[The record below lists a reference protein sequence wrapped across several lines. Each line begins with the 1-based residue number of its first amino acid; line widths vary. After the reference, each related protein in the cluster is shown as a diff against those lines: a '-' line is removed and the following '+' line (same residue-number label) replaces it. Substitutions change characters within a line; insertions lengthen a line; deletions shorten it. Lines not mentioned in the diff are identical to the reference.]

1 MNGLK
6 LLSEIKFYNDYSK
19 YNGEM
24 KRKQNWKERSE
35 DVMNMHRYNPK
46 FQDAFLNPEFEEM
59 FNFAEEALKNKLVLG
74 SQRVLQFAGEPI
86 MKHNSR
92 LYNCLTSYCDRV
104 EVFQEAMYWLLS
116 GCGVGLSFVKE
127 HVDKLPGFK
136 RRTLGT
142 KTFVIPDSIEGWSD
156 AIGVLVSSY
165 VTERAT
171 FPEFT
176 GYEVKFDYSL
186 IRPKGAFISGGFK
199 APGHGGLKLA
209 LERIESLL
217 EKSLNNGGDN
227 FRPIIAYDI
236 LMFAAD
242 AVLSGGVRRSATIA
256 LFSPEDEEM
265 MNAKTGNWYMNNPQ
279 RARSNN
285 SALLVRNKTPKDLF
299 SKLINSTRQFG
310 EPGFV
315 FAESNEVV
323 YNPCLIGSSLITTKS
338 GVKTIKELS
347 EMNTRDLKKV
357 RVLTYNEE
365 TESIEY
371 KKIKHAIKTKLNT
384 KTLNI
389 KFSDGSELNS
399 TPDHKIFVEGKGWVE
414 AMNLT
419 KDDVILSFEQDNSKY
434 VKQDEATIIEKVDTN
449 LWTNLI
455 YEDMDVNPW
464 SVDKMKSELSEE
476 EKELA
481 SKLFIETSGK
491 VKIKDILDKYRS
503 TLNVIKREY
512 ESGVGYKVLARDC
525 NTTYTKM
532 RRMILL
538 SGAIVRTGYDIS
550 TEKTKDFRSFRV
562 SGSKNPWAPIINTE
576 HFSIC
581 GYYTKNDGDKVYLR
595 SATEYIFAKWLD
607 SNNFIWKHE
616 PKVFKRNVDGVEK
629 TYRPDFFT
637 YDIDGNVLNMYEI
650 KGGNVFDKNIEEAKY
665 HNVEVIT
672 DINKYTKIG
681 YLKELDIWKH
691 IVNFKSKKVISVS
704 EDSNFDVYDMSIE
717 DNRNFFANGTLVHN
731 CVEIGM
737 IPRTVDYRSGW
748 QGCNLCE
755 INGGKMNNRE
765 VFLEACKAAAILGTL
780 QAAYTDFRY
789 VSPVSKEIFDWEALL
804 GVSITGFMNNPK
816 TLLDADILKEGA
828 EIIKAINK
836 KVAAIIGIRPAARTT
851 CVKPSGNASVL
862 LETTSGIHGD
872 HASTYFRVMQINK
885 SEEIAK
891 FLMEKY
897 PDLLE
902 ESVWSATNADY
913 ALFIPIKA
921 KDGSIFKK
929 DLLGVKQLDMVKL
942 VQNSWVESGTNVD
955 LCIQPYL
962 RHNVSNTISVDNWE
976 EVADYIWDNQSW
988 IAGISLLPH
997 TGDKIYNQAPFT
1009 ETLSP
1014 NEIIKKYGD
1023 AALLVS
1029 GLIVD
1034 GLHLFDDNLWKAC
1047 DYLSD
1052 KDKNMPLEGTRT
1064 QVLLK
1069 KDWLKRA
1076 KKFATRFDSMEDLVY
1091 CMKDVHLFHKW
1102 MKTERIMRN
1111 INIEELLA
1119 NIEPEYVDV
1128 DTLGSVACAGS
1139 NCEITSL

>member
-19 YNGEM
+19 YNGEL

-104 EVFQEAMYWLLS
+104 EVFQESMYWLLS

-127 HVDKLPGFK
+127 HVNKLPAFK
-136 RRTLGT
+136 RRSLGT
-142 KTFVIPDSIEGWSD
+142 KTFVIPDMIEGWSD
-156 AIGVLVSSY
+156 AIGVLISSY
-165 VTERAT
+165 VTEGAT
-171 FPEFT
+171 FPEYS

-186 IRPKGAFISGGFK
+186 IRPKGSYISGGFK

-209 LERIESLL
+209 LERIENLL
-217 EKSLNNGGDN
+217 EKSLNNGIDN
-227 FRPIIAYDI
+227 FKPIIAYDI

-265 MNAKTGNWYMNNPQ
+265 MNAKTGNWYMDNPQ

-285 SALLVRNKTPKDLF
+285 SALLVRGKTSKELF
-299 SKLINSTRQFG
+299 DKLINSARQFG

-315 FAESNEVV
+315 FAESIEVV
-323 YNPCLIGSSLITTKS
+323 YNP
-338 GVKTIKELS
+338 
-347 EMNTRDLKKV
+347 
-357 RVLTYNEE
+357 
-365 TESIEY
+365 
-371 KKIKHAIKTKLNT
+371 
-384 KTLNI
+384 
-389 KFSDGSELNS
+389 
-399 TPDHKIFVEGKGWVE
+399 
-414 AMNLT
+414 
-419 KDDVILSFEQDNSKY
+419 
-434 VKQDEATIIEKVDTN
+434 
-449 LWTNLI
+449 
-455 YEDMDVNPW
+455 
-464 SVDKMKSELSEE
+464 
-476 EKELA
+476 
-481 SKLFIETSGK
+481 
-491 VKIKDILDKYRS
+491 
-503 TLNVIKREY
+503 
-512 ESGVGYKVLARDC
+512 
-525 NTTYTKM
+525 
-532 RRMILL
+532 
-538 SGAIVRTGYDIS
+538 
-550 TEKTKDFRSFRV
+550 
-562 SGSKNPWAPIINTE
+562 
-576 HFSIC
+576 
-581 GYYTKNDGDKVYLR
+581 
-595 SATEYIFAKWLD
+595 
-607 SNNFIWKHE
+607 
-616 PKVFKRNVDGVEK
+616 
-629 TYRPDFFT
+629 
-637 YDIDGNVLNMYEI
+637 
-650 KGGNVFDKNIEEAKY
+650 
-665 HNVEVIT
+665 
-672 DINKYTKIG
+672 
-681 YLKELDIWKH
+681 
-691 IVNFKSKKVISVS
+691 
-704 EDSNFDVYDMSIE
+704 
-717 DNRNFFANGTLVHN
+717 

-765 VFLEACKAAAILGTL
+765 TFLEACKAAAILGTL

-789 VSPVSKEIFDWEALL
+789 VSSVSKEIFDLEALL

-816 TLLDADILKEGA
+816 TLLDAEILKEGA
-828 EIIKAINK
+828 ELIKEVNK
-836 KVAAIIGIRPAARTT
+836 KVAAMIGIRPAARTT

-885 SEEIAK
+885 NEEIAK
-891 FLMEKY
+891 FIMEKY

-913 ALFIPIKA
+913 ALFVPIKA
-921 KDGSIFKK
+921 KEGSIFKK

-942 VQNSWVESGTNVD
+942 VQNSWVEAGTNVD

-962 RHNVSNTISVDNWE
+962 RHNVSNTISVDNWD
-976 EVADYIWDNQSW
+976 EVAQYIWDNQSW

-1014 NEIIKKYGD
+1014 TEIISKYGD

-1047 DYLSD
+1047 DYLLD
-1052 KDKNMPLEGTRT
+1052 REKTMPLEGTRT

-1102 MKTERIMRN
+1102 MKTERVMRN
-1111 INIEELLA
+1111 INIEEILA

-1139 NCEITSL
+1139 NCEIISL

>member
-1 MNGLK
+1 MNKTNMNGLK

-19 YNGEM
+19 YNGEL

-104 EVFQEAMYWLLS
+104 EVFQESMYWLLS

-127 HVDKLPGFK
+127 HVNKLPAFK
-136 RRTLGT
+136 RRSLGT
-142 KTFVIPDSIEGWSD
+142 KTFVIPDMIEGWSD
-156 AIGVLVSSY
+156 AIGVLISSY
-165 VTERAT
+165 VTEGAT
-171 FPEFT
+171 FPEYS

-186 IRPKGAFISGGFK
+186 IRPKGSYISGGFK

-209 LERIESLL
+209 LERIENLL
-217 EKSLNNGGDN
+217 EKSLNNGIDN
-227 FRPIIAYDI
+227 FKPIIAYDI

-265 MNAKTGNWYMNNPQ
+265 MNAKTGNWYMDNPQ

-285 SALLVRNKTPKDLF
+285 SALLVRGKTSKELF
-299 SKLINSTRQFG
+299 DKLINSARQFG

-315 FAESNEVV
+315 FAESIEVV
-323 YNPCLIGSSLITTKS
+323 YNP
-338 GVKTIKELS
+338 
-347 EMNTRDLKKV
+347 
-357 RVLTYNEE
+357 
-365 TESIEY
+365 
-371 KKIKHAIKTKLNT
+371 
-384 KTLNI
+384 
-389 KFSDGSELNS
+389 
-399 TPDHKIFVEGKGWVE
+399 
-414 AMNLT
+414 
-419 KDDVILSFEQDNSKY
+419 
-434 VKQDEATIIEKVDTN
+434 
-449 LWTNLI
+449 
-455 YEDMDVNPW
+455 
-464 SVDKMKSELSEE
+464 
-476 EKELA
+476 
-481 SKLFIETSGK
+481 
-491 VKIKDILDKYRS
+491 
-503 TLNVIKREY
+503 
-512 ESGVGYKVLARDC
+512 
-525 NTTYTKM
+525 
-532 RRMILL
+532 
-538 SGAIVRTGYDIS
+538 
-550 TEKTKDFRSFRV
+550 
-562 SGSKNPWAPIINTE
+562 
-576 HFSIC
+576 
-581 GYYTKNDGDKVYLR
+581 
-595 SATEYIFAKWLD
+595 
-607 SNNFIWKHE
+607 
-616 PKVFKRNVDGVEK
+616 
-629 TYRPDFFT
+629 
-637 YDIDGNVLNMYEI
+637 
-650 KGGNVFDKNIEEAKY
+650 
-665 HNVEVIT
+665 
-672 DINKYTKIG
+672 
-681 YLKELDIWKH
+681 
-691 IVNFKSKKVISVS
+691 
-704 EDSNFDVYDMSIE
+704 
-717 DNRNFFANGTLVHN
+717 

-765 VFLEACKAAAILGTL
+765 TFLEACKAAAILGTL

-789 VSPVSKEIFDWEALL
+789 VSSVSKEIFDLEALL

-816 TLLDADILKEGA
+816 TLLDAEILKEGA
-828 EIIKAINK
+828 ELIKEVNK
-836 KVAAIIGIRPAARTT
+836 KVAAMIGIRPAARTT

-885 SEEIAK
+885 NEEIAK
-891 FLMEKY
+891 FIMEKY

-913 ALFIPIKA
+913 ALFVPIKA
-921 KDGSIFKK
+921 KEGSIFKK

-942 VQNSWVESGTNVD
+942 VQNSWVEAGTNVD

-962 RHNVSNTISVDNWE
+962 RHNVSNTISVDNWD
-976 EVADYIWDNQSW
+976 EVAQYIWDNQSW

-1014 NEIIKKYGD
+1014 TEIISKYGD

-1047 DYLSD
+1047 DYLLD
-1052 KDKNMPLEGTRT
+1052 REKTMPLEGTRT

-1102 MKTERIMRN
+1102 MKTERVMRN
-1111 INIEELLA
+1111 INIEEILA

-1139 NCEITSL
+1139 NCEIISL

>member
-1 MNGLK
+1 MNKTNMNGLK
-6 LLSEIKFYNDYSK
+6 ILSEIKFYNDYSK
-19 YNGEM
+19 YNGEL

-104 EVFQEAMYWLLS
+104 EVFQESMYWLLS

-127 HVDKLPGFK
+127 HVNKLPAFK
-136 RRTLGT
+136 RRSLGT
-142 KTFVIPDSIEGWSD
+142 KTFVIPDMIEGWSD
-156 AIGVLVSSY
+156 AIGVLISSY
-165 VTERAT
+165 VTEGAT
-171 FPEFT
+171 FPEYS

-186 IRPKGAFISGGFK
+186 IRPKGSYISGGFK

-209 LERIESLL
+209 LERIENLL
-217 EKSLNNGGDN
+217 EKSLNNGIDN
-227 FRPIIAYDI
+227 FKPIIAYDI

-265 MNAKTGNWYMNNPQ
+265 MNAKTGNWYMDNPQ

-285 SALLVRNKTPKDLF
+285 SALLVRGKTSKELF
-299 SKLINSTRQFG
+299 DKLINSARQFG

-315 FAESNEVV
+315 FAESIEVV
-323 YNPCLIGSSLITTKS
+323 YNP
-338 GVKTIKELS
+338 
-347 EMNTRDLKKV
+347 
-357 RVLTYNEE
+357 
-365 TESIEY
+365 
-371 KKIKHAIKTKLNT
+371 
-384 KTLNI
+384 
-389 KFSDGSELNS
+389 
-399 TPDHKIFVEGKGWVE
+399 
-414 AMNLT
+414 
-419 KDDVILSFEQDNSKY
+419 
-434 VKQDEATIIEKVDTN
+434 
-449 LWTNLI
+449 
-455 YEDMDVNPW
+455 
-464 SVDKMKSELSEE
+464 
-476 EKELA
+476 
-481 SKLFIETSGK
+481 
-491 VKIKDILDKYRS
+491 
-503 TLNVIKREY
+503 
-512 ESGVGYKVLARDC
+512 
-525 NTTYTKM
+525 
-532 RRMILL
+532 
-538 SGAIVRTGYDIS
+538 
-550 TEKTKDFRSFRV
+550 
-562 SGSKNPWAPIINTE
+562 
-576 HFSIC
+576 
-581 GYYTKNDGDKVYLR
+581 
-595 SATEYIFAKWLD
+595 
-607 SNNFIWKHE
+607 
-616 PKVFKRNVDGVEK
+616 
-629 TYRPDFFT
+629 
-637 YDIDGNVLNMYEI
+637 
-650 KGGNVFDKNIEEAKY
+650 
-665 HNVEVIT
+665 
-672 DINKYTKIG
+672 
-681 YLKELDIWKH
+681 
-691 IVNFKSKKVISVS
+691 
-704 EDSNFDVYDMSIE
+704 
-717 DNRNFFANGTLVHN
+717 

-765 VFLEACKAAAILGTL
+765 TFLEACKAAAILGTL

-789 VSPVSKEIFDWEALL
+789 VSSVSKEIFDLEALL

-816 TLLDADILKEGA
+816 TLLDAEILKEGA
-828 EIIKAINK
+828 ELIKEVNK
-836 KVAAIIGIRPAARTT
+836 KVAAMIGIRPAARTT

-885 SEEIAK
+885 NEEIAK
-891 FLMEKY
+891 FIMEKY

-913 ALFIPIKA
+913 ALFVPIKA
-921 KDGSIFKK
+921 KEGSIFKK

-942 VQNSWVESGTNVD
+942 VQNSWVEAGTNVD

-962 RHNVSNTISVDNWE
+962 RHNVSNTISVDNWD
-976 EVADYIWDNQSW
+976 EVAQYIWDNQSW

-1014 NEIIKKYGD
+1014 TEIISKYGD

-1047 DYLSD
+1047 DYLLD
-1052 KDKNMPLEGTRT
+1052 REKTMPLEGTRT

-1102 MKTERIMRN
+1102 MKTERVMRN
-1111 INIEELLA
+1111 INIEEILA

-1139 NCEITSL
+1139 NCEIISL

>member
-19 YNGEM
+19 YNEGL
-24 KRKQNWKERSE
+24 KRKQNWRERSE
-35 DVMNMHRYNPK
+35 DVMDMHRYNPK
-46 FQDAFLNPEFEEM
+46 FQDAFMNPEFEEM

-86 MKHNSR
+86 LKHNSR

-116 GCGVGLSFVKE
+116 GCGVGLSFVRE
-127 HVDKLPGFK
+127 HVAKLPGFK

-142 KTFVIPDSIEGWSD
+142 KTFVIPDMIEGWSD

-165 VTERAT
+165 VSEGAT
-171 FPEFT
+171 FPEYT
-176 GYEVKFDYSL
+176 GYEVKFDYSQ
-186 IRPKGAFISGGFK
+186 IRPKGAYISGGFK
-199 APGHGGLKLA
+199 APGHQGLKLA
-209 LERIESLL
+209 LERIENLF
-217 EKSLNNGGDN
+217 EKSLNNEITN
-227 FRPIIAYDI
+227 FKPIIAYDI

-256 LFSPEDEEM
+256 LFSPDDEEM
-265 MNAKTGNWYMNNPQ
+265 MNAKTGNWYMENPQ

-285 SALLVRNKTPKDLF
+285 SALLVRGKTSKELF
-299 SKLINSTRQFG
+299 DKLINSARQFG

-315 FAESNEVV
+315 FAESIEVV
-323 YNPCLIGSSLITTKS
+323 YNP
-338 GVKTIKELS
+338 
-347 EMNTRDLKKV
+347 
-357 RVLTYNEE
+357 
-365 TESIEY
+365 
-371 KKIKHAIKTKLNT
+371 
-384 KTLNI
+384 
-389 KFSDGSELNS
+389 
-399 TPDHKIFVEGKGWVE
+399 
-414 AMNLT
+414 
-419 KDDVILSFEQDNSKY
+419 
-434 VKQDEATIIEKVDTN
+434 
-449 LWTNLI
+449 
-455 YEDMDVNPW
+455 
-464 SVDKMKSELSEE
+464 
-476 EKELA
+476 
-481 SKLFIETSGK
+481 
-491 VKIKDILDKYRS
+491 
-503 TLNVIKREY
+503 
-512 ESGVGYKVLARDC
+512 
-525 NTTYTKM
+525 
-532 RRMILL
+532 
-538 SGAIVRTGYDIS
+538 
-550 TEKTKDFRSFRV
+550 
-562 SGSKNPWAPIINTE
+562 
-576 HFSIC
+576 
-581 GYYTKNDGDKVYLR
+581 
-595 SATEYIFAKWLD
+595 
-607 SNNFIWKHE
+607 
-616 PKVFKRNVDGVEK
+616 
-629 TYRPDFFT
+629 
-637 YDIDGNVLNMYEI
+637 
-650 KGGNVFDKNIEEAKY
+650 
-665 HNVEVIT
+665 
-672 DINKYTKIG
+672 
-681 YLKELDIWKH
+681 
-691 IVNFKSKKVISVS
+691 
-704 EDSNFDVYDMSIE
+704 
-717 DNRNFFANGTLVHN
+717 

-765 VFLEACKAAAILGTL
+765 TFLDACKAAAILGTL
-780 QAAYTDFRY
+780 QASYTDFRY

-828 EIIKAINK
+828 ELIKKINK
-836 KVAAIIGIRPAARTT
+836 MVAEMIGIRPAARTT

-872 HASTYFRVMQINK
+872 HAPTYFRVMQINK
-885 SEEIAK
+885 TEEIAK

-913 ALFIPIKA
+913 ALFVPIKA
-921 KDGSIFKK
+921 KEGSIFKK

-942 VQNSWVESGTNVD
+942 VQNSWVEAGTNVD

-962 RHNVSNTISVDNWE
+962 RHNVSNTISVDNWD
-976 EVADYIWDNQSW
+976 EVAQYIWDNQSW

-1014 NEIIKKYGD
+1014 TEIIKKYGD
-1023 AALLVS
+1023 ASLLVS

-1047 DYLSD
+1047 DYLLD
-1052 KDKNMPLEGTRT
+1052 REKTMPLEGTRT

-1076 KKFATRFDSMEDLVY
+1076 KKFATRFESMEDLVY

-1128 DTLGSVACAGS
+1128 DTLGSVACSGQ
-1139 NCEITSL
+1139 NCEIVSF